1 MSDLKTFALTATAVL
16 SALISVSSWAADTHV
31 LPKSITEKGYLSAGI
46 APNYPPMDFKD
57 PATNQLT
64 GVDFDLASEIFKRL
78 GIEIKWQETA
88 FEQMVSGLATNR
100 IDIVMSGMTDTPER
114 QKTVDFVDYF
124 STGPQFYT
132 LESQK
137 DLKDIDD
144 MCGKKIGTSRRTT
157 FPVEIARWSDVNC
170 VAKGKP
176 AITVIGTE
184 GSADARA
191 QLRQG
196 RLDAAVQGSETLPY
210 IQGQEPGV
218 FKVIG
223 GTLARQLTGLGVAK
237 NNPELSA
244 AIIATLNDMIKDGSY
259 AKILDKW
266 HLKDGGVTEATLNG
280 AK

>member
-1 MSDLKTFALTATAVL
+1 MKIFALTATAVL

-31 LPKSITEKGYLSAGI
+31 LPKSITEKGYISAGI

-57 PATNQLT
+57 PATNKLT
-64 GVDFDLASEIFKRL
+64 GIDYDLGTEISKRL
-78 GIEIKWQETA
+78 GIEIRWQETA

-157 FPVEIARWSDVNC
+157 FPVEIAKWSDVNC

-176 AITVIGTE
+176 AIVVIGTE

-266 HLKDGGVTEATLNG
+266 QLKDGAVAEATLNG